1 MSDLFRGRASTW
13 SAGAPTSDHDSDA
26 PRGFHYT
33 DTATATAA
41 AALALR
47 SVTASTSAATTP
59 VDQPSNNNN
68 TGGAGGFHYSPPT
81 ATDLGTQE
89 FSTSRRLVAD
99 KTPESTTSDYPQN
112 FFANTASS
120 PSHSSRDWNANSG
133 GGGFQSS
140 SFSVLS
146 VSASSPFGHHA
157 EGGGGLLTP
166 CGGGYGSSSPYTNG
180 SCPQPQ
186 QQQQPG
192 LHSGSPSSVGS
203 QLSIP
208 QPNLMS
214 AQGAMASTT
223 TAPTTGVGGS
233 TPAAATTGGGT
244 GSAAKRPARR
254 NPWGSETYSD
264 LIAKAIE
271 SYPEKQATLQ
281 QIYDYISTNY
291 TYFRERSD
299 PPASAGWKNSIR
311 HNLSLHDKFVKCP
324 KASESSKSSYWRLN
338 ANSLNRPYVRRRT
351 CSLDTSG
358 SVAGGGGGG
367 VGGKKAKSRL
377 GGGGSGAASS
387 ASAAKR
393 AAQIAAAA
401 TAAGGG
407 GGGSGG
413 RGEMKSGGALYGG
426 DNLLS
431 TLQSSG
437 SSAAA
442 VRSHLNSLSSGIVSA
457 FSIPGGGGSDTL
469 LGLKPDP
476 GSGLNHHPWTNS
488 GFLADR
494 KPPNDEI
501 SALCKMQTSDSVS
514 SGSLS
519 LMSSGGGG
527 GYEFQVPRPP
537 PSSSTRSSFSSSGIG
552 SDRGS
557 SFFSPPPPPLP
568 PQSSRYHHHQAFSQD
583 QQQRYGS
590 LCDASPTAASTSTTP
605 TTTYD
610 HLTGILTGSAE
621 CLDGGADPFLR
632 DDPHQLQHHHQPPPP
647 SMSHHH
653 QHHHHHQHPPLP
665 PPTNSHL
672 HNLLMCGDSSGEVPG
687 SALSSTIHGSGEQQQ
702 LLSSQDAMELRIS
715 LEIANRVKSGEMSS
729 TMQQWAA
736 VAASAARTVENGE
749 SYPIPSFLVP
759 IIPRLINLGFVLRAA
774 AAAAR
779 EAVNLKMRETPPITK
794 CLCPLPVINERS
806 LIYST
811 YSTLLSISGNI

>member
-1 MSDLFRGRASTW
+1 ILTTDFPASMSDLFRGRASTW
-13 SAGAPTSDHDSDA
+13 SAGAPTSDHESDA
-26 PRGFHYT
+26 PRGFDYA
-33 DTATATAA
+33 DAATATAA

-47 SVTASTSAATTP
+47 TVTASTSAATTP
-59 VDQPSNNNN
+59 VDQPPNNSN
-68 TGGAGGFHYSPPT
+68 TGGVGGFHYSPST
-81 ATDLGTQE
+81 AADLGSQE
-89 FSTSRRLVAD
+89 FSTSRHLVSD

-120 PSHSSRDWNANSG
+120 PSRGSRDWNANGGGGSG
-133 GGGFQSS
+133 GSGGGFQSS

-146 VSASSPFGHHA
+146 VAASSPFGHHA
-157 EGGGGLLTP
+157 EGGSGLLTP

-208 QPNLMS
+208 QPSLMS
-214 AQGAMASTT
+214 AQGAMASATT
-223 TAPTTGVGGS
+223 PTVGGGGS
-233 TPAAATTGGGT
+233 TPAVAPTGGGS

-351 CSLDTSG
+351 CSLDTPG
-358 SVAGGGGGG
+358 SVAGGGSGG

-377 GGGGSGAASS
+377 GGGGSGAAGSTS
-387 ASAAKR
+387 TAKR
-393 AAQIAAAA
+393 AAQMAAAA
-401 TAAGGG
+401 AAAAGGG
-407 GGGSGG
+407 GGGGG
-413 RGEMKSGGALYGG
+413 SRGEIKSGSGLYGG
-426 DNLLS
+426 DDLLAS
-431 TLQSSG
+431 LQSGG

-442 VRSHLNSLSSGIVSA
+442 VRSHLNSLSSGIASA
-457 FSIPGGGGSDTL
+457 FSIPSGGGSDTL

-476 GSGLNHHPWTNS
+476 GPGLNHHPWTNS
-488 GFLADR
+488 GFLTDR
-494 KPPNDEI
+494 KPPTDEL
-501 SALCKMQTSDSVS
+501 SALCKMQAGDSVS
-514 SGSLS
+514 SSSLS
-519 LMSSGGGG
+519 LMSGGGGG

-557 SFFSPPPPPLP
+557 SFFSPPPPPPP
-568 PQSSRYHHHQAFSQD
+568 PQSGRYHHHHHHQAFPHD

-590 LCDASPTAASTSTTP
+590 LCDASPTATSTNTTP

-610 HLTGILTGSAE
+610 QLTGILTGSAE

-647 SMSHHH
+647 PPSMSHHH
-653 QHHHHHQHPPLP
+653 HHHHHQHPPPP

-672 HNLLMCGDSSGEVPG
+672 HNLLMCGDSSGGVSG
-687 SALSSTIHGSGEQQQ
+687 SALPSTIHGGNENQQQ
-702 LLSSQDAMELRIS
+702 PLSSQDAMELRIS

-736 VAASAARTVENGE
+736 VAASAARTVENG
-749 SYPIPSFLVP
+749 V
-759 IIPRLINLGFVLRAA
+759 
-774 AAAAR
+774 
-779 EAVNLKMRETPPITK
+779 
-794 CLCPLPVINERS
+794 
-806 LIYST
+806 
-811 YSTLLSISGNI
+811 

>member
-1 MSDLFRGRASTW
+1 MYAAAACCRRHHRFCFCCYYYDDSEAVATVVVVAVVRRCVSSSASARAYLRARVNTCVERRGADDSQNN
-13 SAGAPTSDHDSDA
+13 SPIAPTSTRPHTHPPRLPFAAGRWVGPFVRPSAFPSRRAAVRCFGRLANLFRQSVPSRGGTDSDTMRA
-26 PRGFHYT
+26 
-33 DTATATAA
+33 
-41 AALALR
+41 
-47 SVTASTSAATTP
+47 
-59 VDQPSNNNN
+59 
-68 TGGAGGFHYSPPT
+68 
-81 ATDLGTQE
+81 
-89 FSTSRRLVAD
+89 
-99 KTPESTTSDYPQN
+99 
-112 FFANTASS
+112 
-120 PSHSSRDWNANSG
+120 
-133 GGGFQSS
+133 S
-140 SFSVLS
+140 SFSACILRAEPVVVVRIGVSKLVNFSILPFSRCTTCCRCEASLRHATVELTSLSFWQTQSLNS
-146 VSASSPFGHHA
+146 VSPVA
-157 EGGGGLLTP
+157 
-166 CGGGYGSSSPYTNG
+166 
-180 SCPQPQ
+180 
-186 QQQQPG
+186 
-192 LHSGSPSSVGS
+192 V
-203 QLSIP
+203 
-208 QPNLMS
+208 
-214 AQGAMASTT
+214 
-223 TAPTTGVGGS
+223 
-233 TPAAATTGGGT
+233 
-244 GSAAKRPARR
+244 
-254 NPWGSETYSD
+254 
-264 LIAKAIE
+264 
-271 SYPEKQATLQ
+271 
-281 QIYDYISTNY
+281 
-291 TYFRERSD
+291 
-299 PPASAGWKNSIR
+299 NSIR

-736 VAASAARTVENGE
+736 VAASAARTVENG
-749 SYPIPSFLVP
+749 V
-759 IIPRLINLGFVLRAA
+759 
-774 AAAAR
+774 
-779 EAVNLKMRETPPITK
+779 
-794 CLCPLPVINERS
+794 
-806 LIYST
+806 
-811 YSTLLSISGNI
+811 